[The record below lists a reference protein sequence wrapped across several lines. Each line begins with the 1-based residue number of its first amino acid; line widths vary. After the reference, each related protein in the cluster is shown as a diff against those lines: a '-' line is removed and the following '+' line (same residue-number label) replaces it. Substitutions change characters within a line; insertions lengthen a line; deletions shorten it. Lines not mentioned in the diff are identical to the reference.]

1 MLKLKDILEGWGNY
15 VKDKLNLLDPA
26 IKQIAKHRLL
36 ICDDCELRSFQ
47 ICSPSKKGKHI
58 ETGEMVSGCGC
69 GLPAKTLVPT
79 AKCPLGKW

>member
-58 ETGEMVSGCGC
+58 EPIFGICI
-69 GLPAKTLVPT
+69 LIL
-79 AKCPLGKW
+79 